1 METILQRLT
10 DLDEISGAL
19 LIGKDGLI
27 VSGALQNED
36 EEMLGAMSA
45 AVFGSIAN
53 FTTQV
58 NNGDILHV
66 ILETQNGIIQLA
78 ERQVRKKKSETRV
91 AAGDAGAPARRTVL
105 VWRWRPPPQLTSDCL
120 HNLQRFVGK
129 SAAGER
135 LPTCRGTRREYFRHR
150 SALITN

>member
-1 METILQRLT
+1 VETILQRLT

-78 ERQVRKKKSETRV
+78 EAGELILIVTTQAGGNLGRVRLEMKKASRQIANLV
-91 AAGDAGAPARRTVL
+91 AA
-105 VWRWRPPPQLTSDCL
+105 
-120 HNLQRFVGK
+120 
-129 SAAGER
+129 
-135 LPTCRGTRREYFRHR
+135 Y
-150 SALITN
+150 